1 MGFPHTPTT
10 SDRRGPKAMAVAGLL
25 AALGAMVLG
34 AWLIAV
40 VRDDP
45 PPAPLS
51 LANTLSPVTPQPA
64 SAIVGPVLARSTP
77 VSLRIPA
84 IGVASQLIGLGK
96 NKDGTVE
103 VPAPGPNYNRAG
115 WYRPSPTPGSLGP
128 AVIIGHVDSAT
139 ERRSVF
145 FKLGSLKPGARVEV
159 SRVDGITAIFE
170 VDAIRRYNRNAFPTQ
185 LVYGNTNHA
194 ALRLITCG
202 GPIDPKTGHYRDNV
216 IVWAS
221 LVGPTPA
228 PTPML
233 EP

>member
-1 MGFPHTPTT
+1 MGFPHTPTI
-10 SDRRGPKAMAVAGLL
+10 SDRRGPRAMAVAGLL
-25 AALGAMVLG
+25 AVLG
-34 AWLIAV
+34 AVILGLALIV
-40 VRDDP
+40 VLRNASP
-45 PPAPLS
+45 PSPH
-51 LANTLSPVTPQPA
+51 LATTLSPLTPQPT
-64 SAIVGPVLARSTP
+64 STIVGPVLERSTP
-77 VSLRIPA
+77 VSLRISS
-84 IGVASQLIGLGK
+84 ISVASPLIGLGQ

-103 VPAPGPNYNRAG
+103 VPSPGPNYDRAG

-139 ERRSVF
+139 EPRSVF
-145 FKLGSLKPGARVEV
+145 FKLGSLRPGARVEV
-159 SRVDGITAIFE
+159 GRVDGLTAVFE
-170 VDAIRRYNRNAFPTQ
+170 VDSVRRYNRNAFPTQ
-185 LVYGNTNHA
+185 LVYGNTDHA

-221 LVGPTPA
+221 LVGPTPT